1 MRRNLLYMPLLAAVL
16 LFASGSS
23 CSNKHFTPET
33 PDTPDAPV
41 TPGKYKPVMG
51 AVTEINTTCKEPSG
65 ICLAPKGDGFLVASD
80 DDGIH
85 HVTWTGTTTNF
96 YNGKFDC
103 EGVTI
108 DPKTKDVYYVVEN
121 KQEVHRL
128 VAPDYKKDEL
138 ICIISD
144 VGLGTNDGLEGITW
158 YKDGSLLIGNQKKP
172 VVLITY
178 SLTKGETS
186 RYDLS
191 SGSLK
196 EIADLCYDSV
206 RDVLWIADSKNRTIN
221 LCDTKGN
228 VVETYSVSF
237 IDNAEGLCVDH
248 SSNCIWVCDDTTG
261 KIYKISF
268 TNL

>member
-1 MRRNLLYMPLLAAVL
+1 MPLLAAVL

-103 EGVTI
+103 
-108 DPKTKDVYYVVEN
+108 

-221 LCDTKGN
+221 L
-228 VVETYSVSF
+228 
-237 IDNAEGLCVDH
+237 
-248 SSNCIWVCDDTTG
+248 
-261 KIYKISF
+261 
-268 TNL
+268 